1 MKAFFIV
8 LLILVIAAGVVFYF
22 GWIQI
27 QLAPEQYGV
36 IFTKTKGYDPHVVR
50 PGEFVWRWEKLI
62 PTNLTLYQ
70 FDLRPRRE
78 EVSFDRKLPS
88 AELYSSVL
96 PESPSFAI
104 RGRLEVV
111 FTVKPDA
118 LPALVEQQKLTPES
132 LENFYDSA
140 ARQMTEAVQ
149 ARLQD
154 IDAADFE
161 RPLGPSI
168 REELGAELPF
178 LEIVSLSL
186 VNLETPDMELYVLA
200 RQSYRNLVDTYEEA
214 RNAAAARLAVEEAQE
229 SRRSAAEDTRRENLR
244 KYGVLFNEYP
254 VLLKALAIQQLAGSK
269 QADIPELDLSDVLD
283 FSVDR

>member
-1 MKAFFIV
+1 MKAFFII

-36 IFTKTKGYDPHVVR
+36 IFTKTSGYDPNVVR

-62 PTNLTLYQ
+62 PTNLTLYR
-70 FDLRPRRE
+70 FDSRSRRE
-78 EVSFDRKLPS
+78 EVSFGRKLPS
-88 AELYSSVL
+88 ADLYSSVL
-96 PESPSFAI
+96 PESPDFII

-132 LENFYDSA
+132 LDNFYDSVGS
-140 ARQMTEAVQ
+140 QMTEAVQ
-149 ARLQD
+149 ARLQN
-154 IDAADFE
+154 IDATDLG
-161 RPLGPSI
+161 RPLEPSI
-168 REELGAELPF
+168 REELGTDMPF

-186 VNLETPDMELYVLA
+186 VNLETPDMELYELA
-200 RQSYRNLVDTYEEA
+200 RQSYRTLLETYEEA

-229 SRRSAAEDTRRENLR
+229 NRRSAADDTRRENLR
-244 KYGVLFNEYP
+244 KYGALFNEYP
-254 VLLKALAIQQLAGSK
+254 VLLKALAIQQLAGSR